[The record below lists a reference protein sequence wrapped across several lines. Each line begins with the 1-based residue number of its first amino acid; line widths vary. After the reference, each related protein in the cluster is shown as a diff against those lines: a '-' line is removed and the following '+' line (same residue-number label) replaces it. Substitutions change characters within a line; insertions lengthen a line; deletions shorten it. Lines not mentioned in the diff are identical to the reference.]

1 MREGRMLT
9 RFRFLGSF
17 TFLLV
22 FLSSFFAP
30 KEAHAIAAFARKYNA
45 DCNMCHT
52 LEPQLNKNGYIFRAN
67 GYRMPGE
74 NPEEEEFNIGNS
86 ISARGFFQWQ
96 NTNQPGSTTDPIND
110 AKNGFRLKEVQLFS
124 AGPIPKSPLSYFGEF
139 VFNADGTAG
148 AEVENYFLRYTK
160 PSGNNL
166 LFAKMGQF
174 HAIEGYMGVDRPLV
188 LDRSFVIN
196 KKPSTVKTSRA
207 WHDERGITLGYVT
220 GLDVSKPTTS
230 LALSL
235 LNGLDETG
243 SGVPGDSQNRN
254 QAYDLQ
260 FIGTHFFD
268 ARNALS
274 LYYYSGKNAQDTDGV
289 ATTSE
294 YENSYNRWGIFGN
307 IYATD
312 ALNLQAGYLTRKE
325 ESSATTSFK
334 AKGWYGQLDYEFK
347 PSLFGSLRYDKWDP
361 SDATA
366 ATNEVTGWLVEISQH
381 FTNGARAT
389 LQYTSE
395 TDDAKKGLP
404 TETKNVLTAELQV
417 MW

>member
-1 MREGRMLT
+1 MRSGKILK
-9 RFRFLGSF
+9 SCK
-17 TFLLV
+17 V
-22 FLSSFFAP
+22 LSKCAFMFVVAFVFFAP
-30 KEAHAIAAFARKYNA
+30 REAHAIAAFARKYNV

-52 LEPQLNKNGYIFRAN
+52 LEPQLNKTGYIFRAN
-67 GYRMPGE
+67 GYRMPEE

-86 ISARGFFQWQ
+86 ISVRGFFQWQ

-110 AKNGFRLKEVQLFS
+110 AKNGFRLKEVQLFA

-139 VFNADGTAG
+139 VLNEDGKEG
-148 AEVENYFLRYTK
+148 AMVENYFLRYTK

-188 LDRSFVIN
+188 LDRTFVLN
-196 KKPSTVKTSRA
+196 KKVLSKRA

-243 SGVPGDSQNRN
+243 SGVPEDSQNRN

-289 ATTSE
+289 VTTSE
-294 YENSYNRWGIFGN
+294 YENSYNRWGLFGN
-307 IYATD
+307 FYAMD
-312 ALNLQAGYLTRKE
+312 NLNLQAGYLTRKE
-325 ESSATTSFK
+325 ESSATTSFG

-361 SDATA
+361 SDTVAS
-366 ATNEVTGWLVEISQH
+366 NELTGWLVEISQH

-395 TDDAKKGLP
+395 KNDAKKG
-404 TETKNVLTAELQV
+404 TAGETTNVLTAELQV